1 MLVRATVH
9 TTTRVK
15 SKKDSVWVYPGNGAS
30 PGQGQ
35 AHGPKLK
42 EIFLRHLAA
51 SMHMAKVRL
60 AHTLPSLEQRAHL

>member
-1 MLVRATVH
+1 MH
-9 TTTRVK
+9 TTTQVK
-15 SKKDSVWVYPGNGAS
+15 SKKDSVRVYPGNGAS

-51 SMHMAKVRL
+51 SAHMAKVRL
-60 AHTLPSLEQRAHL
+60 AHMLPRLEQRAHL